1 MLCTHTNA
9 VCDLVFILTGVI
21 SAYVSSNDSST
32 LTTCIEEEMKDTC
45 KRENKK
51 S

>member
-9 VCDLVFILTGVI
+9 VCDLMFILTGVI

-32 LTTCIEEEMKDTC
+32 LTIEEEMKD
-45 KRENKK
+45 KR
-51 S
+51 